1 MNSFEKDKKT
11 EKIERIKSSLII
23 PQDPL
28 DKNENEIIENSKDD
42 SEENSS
48 FSMSMTQD
56 YAMTHNDNQN
66 APTHLNQIHIGI
78 VNQNMN

>member
-1 MNSFEKDKKT
+1 MEMNSFEKDKKT
-11 EKIERIKSSLII
+11 EKFDRIKSSLII

-56 YAMTHNDNQN
+56 YAMTHNDNHN
-66 APTHLNQIHIGI
+66 APTH
-78 VNQNMN
+78 

>member
-1 MNSFEKDKKT
+1 MEMNSFEKDKKT

-56 YAMTHNDNQN
+56 YAMTHNDN
-66 APTHLNQIHIGI
+66 
-78 VNQNMN
+78 